1 MKKLQIAIIVLM
13 PMVGIPAFGQRPKTP
28 EPPEGVGRYTIPLSD
43 PARPMFLR
51 ASLMAGSLVVKGY
64 TGKDVIVDVDL
75 VPNKDD
81 DHDEDDNAQKR
92 RGLRRIPNTASGL
105 SIEEENN
112 TVMITK
118 SGYGSSEVRVSVQ
131 VPANCSM
138 KLSVVNGGE
147 IEVEGV
153 NGDLDVNNTNN
164 SVKLVKISGSVV
176 AHALNGNL
184 MVTMSK
190 VTPDKAMSFSSLN
203 GEVDVTLPP
212 DTKANVSLKTDMG
225 GEIYSDFDIALDRSK
240 PKVEESRDKKGRFK
254 VVVDKSM
261 RGTINGGGP
270 EFTFKNFQGDIYIRK
285 GK

>member
-1 MKKLQIAIIVLM
+1 
-13 PMVGIPAFGQRPKTP
+13 
-28 EPPEGVGRYTIPLSD
+28 
-43 PARPMFLR
+43 
-51 ASLMAGSLVVKGY
+51 MAGSLSVKGY
-64 TGKDVIVDVDL
+64 AGKEVIVEVDL

-81 DHDEDDNAQKR
+81 DHADSDDTQKR
-92 RGLRRIPNTASGL
+92 KGLRRIPNTSSGL

-118 SGYGSSEVRVSVQ
+118 SGYGSRELRVSVQ
-131 VPANCSM
+131 VPVNCSM
-138 KLSVVNGGE
+138 KLNVVNGGE
-147 IEVEGV
+147 IEVDGV

-164 SVKLVKISGSVV
+164 SVKLTKVAGSVV

-184 MVTMSK
+184 LVTMTK
-190 VTPDKAMSFSSLN
+190 VTPERAMSFSSLN
-203 GEVDVTLPP
+203 GEIDVTLPP